1 MSKKGKLIL
10 ATALFGAALFGAS
23 CGGGG
28 GGGTTAGTGTGGG
41 GGGGGGGTTPSPT
54 VEGRVLALLNM
65 GTVSAGTSMPVTICN
80 LMSNGTAQCGNDL
93 NPSEDADLRYV
104 HEFPNGNVVLVD
116 SDNVLY
122 FFNGSQVIKPTSSR
136 ALSATSDTLAPGG
149 ITIPDLTAT
158 GTKVY
163 ATPNFVIL
171 VNNAGSTKELV
182 VVTREGKVIKD
193 TNNAGIYNVNASC
206 EAVTKT
212 TTFKLNVDGTSS
224 SITTI
229 PDEVLAQ
236 AGGKFLV
243 KKGNDILL
251 SSSECS
257 ISGAVNITSLSSSN
271 YDAKMVKVGSDTF
284 YIAVR
289 DDRTLK
295 YYKVT
300 GNTLRTL
307 HPDTGITLLPAANKY
322 HYALDGM
329 GVLYAITSTNEV
341 KVYSKIDGNLIG
353 TATVSGVANGGL
365 LGFADSVLA
374 RDNADNV
381 YEIIITTGGV
391 NAVPVTAPGLFTA
404 LQRCTDASNTKD
416 VVGMGTNFIRCVF
429 DNNSGTGAERLVVIA
444 YDGASAYSIK
454 DVQINSNSVTGG
466 SAINRNNIRFG
477 ANAVLV
483 VTRNN
488 SGSLGP
494 IHLCTITTAPT
505 LNVSCSPTDIPNP
518 VGDLPIRDT
527 TRIYP
532 STNLLKFNGDNV
544 FYLSGTSVKL
554 RNLFSTT
561 PSSLPITVDSAT
573 GGNASFDLTKFAFS
587 FQPPTALCNTHI
599 AYLSSPTATPKLYAL
614 PSGTCVTRILKVFP

>member
-1 MSKKGKLIL
+1 
-10 ATALFGAALFGAS
+10 
-23 CGGGG
+23 
-28 GGGTTAGTGTGGG
+28 
-41 GGGGGGGTTPSPT
+41 
-54 VEGRVLALLNM
+54 
-65 GTVSAGTSMPVTICN
+65 
-80 LMSNGTAQCGNDL
+80 
-93 NPSEDADLRYV
+93 
-104 HEFPNGNVVLVD
+104 
-116 SDNVLY
+116 
-122 FFNGSQVIKPTSSR
+122 
-136 ALSATSDTLAPGG
+136 
-149 ITIPDLTAT
+149 
-158 GTKVY
+158 
-163 ATPNFVIL
+163 
-171 VNNAGSTKELV
+171 
-182 VVTREGKVIKD
+182 
-193 TNNAGIYNVNASC
+193 
-206 EAVTKT
+206 
-212 TTFKLNVDGTSS
+212 
-224 SITTI
+224 
-229 PDEVLAQ
+229 VLAQ

-243 KKGNDILL
+243 RKGSNILL

-257 ISGAVNITSLSSSN
+257 ISGAVNITSLSSTN

-289 DDRTLK
+289 DNTTLK
-295 YYKVT
+295 YYEVT

-307 HPDTGITLLPAANKY
+307 HPGTGITLHAANKY
-322 HYALDGM
+322 YYALDGM
-329 GVLYAITSTNEV
+329 GVLYAITNTNEV
-341 KVYSKIDGNLIG
+341 RVYSNIDGNLIG
-353 TATVSGVANGGL
+353 TATVSDVANGGL

-374 RDNADNV
+374 RDNAVPLPNV
-381 YEIIITTGGV
+381 YEIIITIGGV
-391 NAVPVTAPGLFTA
+391 SAVPVTAPGLSTA

-454 DVQINSNSVTGG
+454 DVQINSNSVTG

-532 STNLLKFNGDNV
+532 FTNLLKFNGDNV
-544 FYLSGTSVKL
+544 FYLSGTSVRL

-561 PSSLPITVDSAT
+561 ASSLPIAVAGAS

-614 PSGTCVTRILKVFP
+614 PSGSCVERILKVFP